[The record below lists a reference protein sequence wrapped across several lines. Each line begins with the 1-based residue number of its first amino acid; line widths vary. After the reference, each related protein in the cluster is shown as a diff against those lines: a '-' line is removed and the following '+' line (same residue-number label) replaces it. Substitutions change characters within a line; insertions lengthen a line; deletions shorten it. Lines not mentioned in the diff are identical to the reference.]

1 MAAKKIIK
9 NSEKDK
15 VSYENFKVR
24 KAPKQIKR
32 DTLPQ
37 EVKKVDENILDPETK
52 ERMYEE
58 ARAKLFSPEDVQSCD
73 QCEEEEKKEQIQE
86 ANKPPMEG
94 YDIDYDRFWPLFVS
108 QNTVKTNSQ
117 PSYYGQQNDPYY
129 NSYAGQQ
136 YMPGHYPQPQL
147 YYQEPFPSNETYQP
161 YYNPQ

>member
-32 DTLPQ
+32 DALPK

-58 ARAKLFSPEDVQSCD
+58 ARAKLFSPEDIQSCD

-94 YDIDYDRFWPLFVS
+94 YDID
-108 QNTVKTNSQ
+108 
-117 PSYYGQQNDPYY
+117 
-129 NSYAGQQ
+129 
-136 YMPGHYPQPQL
+136 
-147 YYQEPFPSNETYQP
+147 
-161 YYNPQ
+161 